1 MSWHTIRAI
10 IETKSFQ
17 HIDVE
22 AIRITTPIRND
33 YKTLEMEPQ
42 HLLHKWYP
50 NLRPLLPANRTVSI
64 MSRWK
69 YNQYDFP
76 VHSKLCLD
84 FHYSTTNKK
93 INQRAFKGRFHT
105 NRLFSDY
112 EQNDVL
118 DKNSTPTRSI
128 NELKFFAALLYTQA
142 L

>member
-69 YNQYDFP
+69 YNQYD
-76 VHSKLCLD
+76 
-84 FHYSTTNKK
+84 
-93 INQRAFKGRFHT
+93 T